1 MKKLLIFTG
10 IILCILN
17 PVIAEELIKQQ
28 SKYPDYGYMYL
39 GKDKYEK
46 INRKVFNFN
55 LGLNKYAIRP
65 VHILWS
71 SIMPE
76 YGIER
81 IHSAYRNIE
90 YPKRLISSLIQ
101 KDFKTSKNETI
112 RFLTNTTV
120 GLGGMF
126 DPAKHFLKIEATSED
141 MEQALNKCKCNSG
154 PYLVLPVMSGTTTR
168 GLAGKLLDTSLN
180 PTTYVGTPILAMVK
194 AGLTVNRTSFMQP
207 LIKMIESTYADPYEI
222 ARKMYGIDNF
232 IKCQNYDRKEILDAG
247 FKQNEPLPGE
257 INPELVENT
266 LNRQTDE
273 NAYNYDELAVSDII
287 KGGTNFDNVILNNFE
302 KNNSRLLA
310 DMILSGYNPQNP
322 VVDSMRTALF
332 DLPEIDKSIWN
343 DLSIWNRSF
352 GKKIKT
358 SSVMV
363 TPGKDEYKF
372 RYIMQK
378 DKNSPVAIIYP
389 SIGEGIQ
396 SHHSV
401 VMAKLFYDAGY
412 SVIIQGSHFQW
423 EFVKSMPDNY
433 RPGIPSED
441 VNYLLSLT
449 SKIIEHLE
457 NKYECKF
464 RSKTLLG
471 TSFGALTTLFIADRE
486 FHNNTLGINKYISI
500 CPPVDLLYSME
511 QVDKNGE
518 EWSKNPNNLKE
529 RTAQTAGKIIALMNL
544 KDEAKDFH
552 IGSLPFSE
560 EEGKLITGFIMHQKL
575 SDLIYTIEKT
585 PKNKVTNIYE
595 TLNNMNY
602 GDYARKYLLNGKTY
616 EELREKA
623 SLLSLSS
630 FLRDSSNY
638 KIYHSLDDYLVNQTL
653 LKKLKVY
660 TGGKTVLLSNGGHL
674 GFMYTPEFLEDFKKE
689 ISLSQENKQEKSQEN
704 LSTDN
709 NSVAVLPVFSVRENV
724 VED

>member
-1 MKKLLIFTG
+1 MKKLF
-10 IILCILN
+10 ILASILFYILN
-17 PVIAEELIKQQ
+17 PAISEELVKQQ

-39 GKDKYEK
+39 GKDKFEK

-81 IHSAYRNIE
+81 IQSAYKNIE

-126 DPAKHFLKIEATSED
+126 DPAKHFLKIEPSSED
-141 MEQALNKCKCNSG
+141 MEQALTKCKCNSG

-194 AGLTVNRTSFMQP
+194 AGLTVNRTSFAQP

-232 IKCQNYDRKEILDAG
+232 IKCQNYDRKEVLAEG

-266 LNRQTDE
+266 LNRQNNDNTYD
-273 NAYNYDELAVSDII
+273 YDELAVSDTI
-287 KGGTNFDNVILNNFE
+287 KGGTNFDNIIL
-302 KNNSRLLA
+302 KNYGTNLPKLPA
-310 DMILSGYNPQNP
+310 DIILYGYNPQNP

-332 DLPEIDKSIWN
+332 DLPETDKSFWN

-352 GKKIKT
+352 GKRIKT
-358 SSVMV
+358 SSVSV
-363 TPGKDEYKF
+363 TPDKDEYKF

-378 DKNSPVAIIYP
+378 DKNSPLAIIYP

-412 SVIIQGSHFQW
+412 SVVIQGSHFQW
-423 EFVKSMPDNY
+423 EFVNSMPDTY

-441 VNYLLSLT
+441 ANYLLSVT
-449 SKIIEHLE
+449 SKIIEQLE

-464 RSKTLLG
+464 SSKTLLG
-471 TSFGALTTLFIADRE
+471 TSFGALTALFIADKE
-486 FHNNTLGINKYISI
+486 FHNNTLGINKYISV
-500 CPPVDLLYSME
+500 CPPVDLLYAME

-518 EWSKNPNNLKE
+518 EWNKNPDNLKE
-529 RTAQTAGKIIALMNL
+529 RTAQTAGKIITLMNM

-575 SDLIYTIEKT
+575 SDLIFTIEKT
-585 PKNKVTNIYE
+585 PKNKATGIYE

-602 GDYARKYLLNGKTY
+602 GDYAKKYLLKDKTY
-616 EELREKA
+616 EDLREEA
-623 SLLSLSS
+623 SLLSLSE
-630 FLRDSSNY
+630 FLRGSSNY
-638 KIYHSLDDYLVNQTL
+638 KIYHSLDDYLVNQNL
-653 LKKLKVY
+653 LKKLKIY
-660 TGGKTVLLSNGGHL
+660 TGKKAVLLSNGGHL

-689 ISLSQENKQEKSQEN
+689 IALSQKD
-704 LSTDN
+704 LSPDN
-709 NSVAVLPVFSVRENV
+709 DSVAVLPVFPVTENV
-724 VED
+724 VEY